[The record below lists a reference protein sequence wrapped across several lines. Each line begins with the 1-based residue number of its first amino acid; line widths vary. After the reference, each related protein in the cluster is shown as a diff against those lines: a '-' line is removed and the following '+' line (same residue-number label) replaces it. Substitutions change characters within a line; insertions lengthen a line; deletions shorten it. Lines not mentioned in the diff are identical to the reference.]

1 MRVKNQIDTFAVSNY
16 NSAINQN
23 DTQKDGGTFVIS
35 ILEEAMTHIDE
46 LEIENEELRAE
57 IERLKARNLGGRKRH
72 NAAWMAS
79 YQEFA
84 ITIYQTKEEIE
95 SDWMET
101 CKLINKHSTS
111 DLQPIEEYR
120 IVFSSNGRSVSL
132 RSNKYNGYPSALIFI
147 KEIDNGTRLRYGYI
161 ELHLGMKKGTDKLI
175 PLMI

>member
-1 MRVKNQIDTFAVSNY
+1 MRVNNQIDTFAVSNY

-84 ITIYQTKEEIE
+84 IKYEAGMTIMEIVKEGQISRRTAYRYRAYYDEMINQVQE
-95 SDWMET
+95 SAM
-101 CKLINKHSTS
+101 S
-111 DLQPIEEYR
+111 DKGCI
-120 IVFSSNGRSVSL
+120 
-132 RSNKYNGYPSALIFI
+132 YN
-147 KEIDNGTRLRYGYI
+147 
-161 ELHLGMKKGTDKLI
+161 
-175 PLMI
+175 

>member
-1 MRVKNQIDTFAVSNY
+1 MRVKSQIDTFAVSNY

-84 ITIYQTKEEIE
+84 IKYEAGMTIMEIVKEGQISRRTAYRYRAYYDEMINQVQE
-95 SDWMET
+95 SAM
-101 CKLINKHSTS
+101 S
-111 DLQPIEEYR
+111 DKGCI
-120 IVFSSNGRSVSL
+120 
-132 RSNKYNGYPSALIFI
+132 YN
-147 KEIDNGTRLRYGYI
+147 
-161 ELHLGMKKGTDKLI
+161 
-175 PLMI
+175 

>member
-16 NSAINQN
+16 NSTINQN

-84 ITIYQTKEEIE
+84 IKYEAGMTIMEIVKEGQISRRTAYRYRAYYDE
-95 SDWMET
+95 M
-101 CKLINKHSTS
+101 INKVQESAMS
-111 DLQPIEEYR
+111 DKGCI
-120 IVFSSNGRSVSL
+120 
-132 RSNKYNGYPSALIFI
+132 YN
-147 KEIDNGTRLRYGYI
+147 
-161 ELHLGMKKGTDKLI
+161 
-175 PLMI
+175 

>member
-23 DTQKDGGTFVIS
+23 DTQKDGGTFVVS

-84 ITIYQTKEEIE
+84 IKYEAGMTIMEIVKEGQISRRTAYRYRAYYDEMINQVQE
-95 SDWMET
+95 SAM
-101 CKLINKHSTS
+101 S
-111 DLQPIEEYR
+111 DKGCI
-120 IVFSSNGRSVSL
+120 
-132 RSNKYNGYPSALIFI
+132 YN
-147 KEIDNGTRLRYGYI
+147 
-161 ELHLGMKKGTDKLI
+161 
-175 PLMI
+175 

>member
-84 ITIYQTKEEIE
+84 IKYEAGMTIMEIVKEGQISRRTAYRYRAYYDEMINQAQE
-95 SDWMET
+95 SAM
-101 CKLINKHSTS
+101 S
-111 DLQPIEEYR
+111 DKGCI
-120 IVFSSNGRSVSL
+120 
-132 RSNKYNGYPSALIFI
+132 YN
-147 KEIDNGTRLRYGYI
+147 
-161 ELHLGMKKGTDKLI
+161 
-175 PLMI
+175 

>member
-84 ITIYQTKEEIE
+84 IKYEAGMTIMEIVKEGQISRRTAYRYRAYYDEMINQVQE
-95 SDWMET
+95 SAM
-101 CKLINKHSTS
+101 S
-111 DLQPIEEYR
+111 DIGC
-120 IVFSSNGRSVSL
+120 I
-132 RSNKYNGYPSALIFI
+132 YN
-147 KEIDNGTRLRYGYI
+147 
-161 ELHLGMKKGTDKLI
+161 
-175 PLMI
+175 

>member
-84 ITIYQTKEEIE
+84 IKYEAGMTIMEILKEGQISRRTAYRYRAYYDEMINQVQE
-95 SDWMET
+95 SAM
-101 CKLINKHSTS
+101 S
-111 DLQPIEEYR
+111 DKGCI
-120 IVFSSNGRSVSL
+120 
-132 RSNKYNGYPSALIFI
+132 YN
-147 KEIDNGTRLRYGYI
+147 
-161 ELHLGMKKGTDKLI
+161 
-175 PLMI
+175 

>member
-84 ITIYQTKEEIE
+84 IKYEAGMTIMEIVKEGQI
-95 SDWMET
+95 SRRT
-101 CKLINKHSTS
+101 AYRYRASHNNKCGENPFL
-111 DLQPIEEYR
+111 D
-120 IVFSSNGRSVSL
+120 
-132 RSNKYNGYPSALIFI
+132 
-147 KEIDNGTRLRYGYI
+147 
-161 ELHLGMKKGTDKLI
+161 
-175 PLMI
+175 

>member
-1 MRVKNQIDTFAVSNY
+1 MRVKNQIDTFAVSDY

-84 ITIYQTKEEIE
+84 IKYEAGMTIMEIVKEGQISRRTAYRYRAYYDEMINQVQE
-95 SDWMET
+95 SAM
-101 CKLINKHSTS
+101 S
-111 DLQPIEEYR
+111 DKGCI
-120 IVFSSNGRSVSL
+120 
-132 RSNKYNGYPSALIFI
+132 YN
-147 KEIDNGTRLRYGYI
+147 
-161 ELHLGMKKGTDKLI
+161 
-175 PLMI
+175 

>member
-84 ITIYQTKEEIE
+84 IKYEAGMTIMEIVKEGQISRRTAYRYRAYYDEMINQVQE
-95 SDWMET
+95 SAM
-101 CKLINKHSTS
+101 S
-111 DLQPIEEYR
+111 DKGGI
-120 IVFSSNGRSVSL
+120 
-132 RSNKYNGYPSALIFI
+132 YN
-147 KEIDNGTRLRYGYI
+147 
-161 ELHLGMKKGTDKLI
+161 
-175 PLMI
+175 

>member
-84 ITIYQTKEEIE
+84 IKYEAGMTIMEIVKEGQISRRTAYRYKAYFDEMINQMHD
-95 SDWMET
+95 SDM
-101 CKLINKHSTS
+101 S
-111 DLQPIEEYR
+111 DK
-120 IVFSSNGRSVSL
+120 GRT
-132 RSNKYNGYPSALIFI
+132 Y
-147 KEIDNGTRLRYGYI
+147 D
-161 ELHLGMKKGTDKLI
+161 
-175 PLMI
+175 

>member
-57 IERLKARNLGGRKRH
+57 IERLKARNLGGRKRP

-84 ITIYQTKEEIE
+84 IKYEAGMTIMEIVKEGQISRRTAYRYRAYYDEMINQVQE
-95 SDWMET
+95 SAM
-101 CKLINKHSTS
+101 S
-111 DLQPIEEYR
+111 DKGCI
-120 IVFSSNGRSVSL
+120 
-132 RSNKYNGYPSALIFI
+132 YN
-147 KEIDNGTRLRYGYI
+147 
-161 ELHLGMKKGTDKLI
+161 
-175 PLMI
+175 

>member
-84 ITIYQTKEEIE
+84 I
-95 SDWMET
+95 
-101 CKLINKHSTS
+101 
-111 DLQPIEEYR
+111 
-120 IVFSSNGRSVSL
+120 
-132 RSNKYNGYPSALIFI
+132 KYEAGMTI
-147 KEIDNGTRLRYGYI
+147 KEIVKEGQISRRTAYRYRAYYDEMI
-161 ELHLGMKKGTDKLI
+161 NQVQESAMSDKGCI
-175 PLMI
+175 YN

>member
-57 IERLKARNLGGRKRH
+57 IERLKARHLGGRKRH

-84 ITIYQTKEEIE
+84 IKYEAGMTIMEIVKEGQISRRTAYRYRAYYDEMINQVQE
-95 SDWMET
+95 SAM
-101 CKLINKHSTS
+101 S
-111 DLQPIEEYR
+111 DKGCI
-120 IVFSSNGRSVSL
+120 
-132 RSNKYNGYPSALIFI
+132 YN
-147 KEIDNGTRLRYGYI
+147 
-161 ELHLGMKKGTDKLI
+161 
-175 PLMI
+175 

>member
-1 MRVKNQIDTFAVSNY
+1 MRVKNHIDTFAVSNY

-84 ITIYQTKEEIE
+84 IKYEAGMTIMEIVKEGQISRRTAYRYRAYYDEMINQVQE
-95 SDWMET
+95 SAM
-101 CKLINKHSTS
+101 S
-111 DLQPIEEYR
+111 DKGCI
-120 IVFSSNGRSVSL
+120 
-132 RSNKYNGYPSALIFI
+132 YN
-147 KEIDNGTRLRYGYI
+147 
-161 ELHLGMKKGTDKLI
+161 
-175 PLMI
+175 

>member
-23 DTQKDGGTFVIS
+23 DTQKDVGTFVIS

-84 ITIYQTKEEIE
+84 IKYEAGMTIMEIVKEGQISRRTAYRYRAYYDEMINQVQE
-95 SDWMET
+95 SAM
-101 CKLINKHSTS
+101 S
-111 DLQPIEEYR
+111 DKGCI
-120 IVFSSNGRSVSL
+120 
-132 RSNKYNGYPSALIFI
+132 YN
-147 KEIDNGTRLRYGYI
+147 
-161 ELHLGMKKGTDKLI
+161 
-175 PLMI
+175 

>member
-23 DTQKDGGTFVIS
+23 DTQKNGGTFVIS

-84 ITIYQTKEEIE
+84 IKYEAGMTIMEIVKEGQISRRTAYRYRAYYDEMINQVQE
-95 SDWMET
+95 SAM
-101 CKLINKHSTS
+101 S
-111 DLQPIEEYR
+111 DKGCI
-120 IVFSSNGRSVSL
+120 
-132 RSNKYNGYPSALIFI
+132 YN
-147 KEIDNGTRLRYGYI
+147 
-161 ELHLGMKKGTDKLI
+161 
-175 PLMI
+175 

>member
-84 ITIYQTKEEIE
+84 IKYEAGMTIMEIVKEGQISRRTAYRYRAYYDEMINQVQESAMSDKGCIYNFWRRVQKSPQT
-95 SDWMET
+95 
-101 CKLINKHSTS
+101 H
-111 DLQPIEEYR
+111 R
-120 IVFSSNGRSVSL
+120 R
-132 RSNKYNGYPSALIFI
+132 KYKQSRN
-147 KEIDNGTRLRYGYI
+147 T
-161 ELHLGMKKGTDKLI
+161 
-175 PLMI
+175 

>member
-84 ITIYQTKEEIE
+84 IKYEAGMTIMEIVKEGQISRRTAYRYRAYYDEMINQVQE
-95 SDWMET
+95 SAM
-101 CKLINKHSTS
+101 S
-111 DLQPIEEYR
+111 D
-120 IVFSSNGRSVSL
+120 
-132 RSNKYNGYPSALIFI
+132 
-147 KEIDNGTRLRYGYI
+147 
-161 ELHLGMKKGTDKLI
+161 KGCI
-175 PLMI
+175 

>member
-84 ITIYQTKEEIE
+84 IKYEAGMTIMEIVKEGQISRRTAYRYRAYYDEMINQVQE
-95 SDWMET
+95 SAMSYKG
-101 CKLINKHSTS
+101 CI
-111 DLQPIEEYR
+111 
-120 IVFSSNGRSVSL
+120 
-132 RSNKYNGYPSALIFI
+132 YN
-147 KEIDNGTRLRYGYI
+147 
-161 ELHLGMKKGTDKLI
+161 
-175 PLMI
+175 

>member
-84 ITIYQTKEEIE
+84 IKYEAGMTIMEIVKEGQISRRTAYRYRAYYDEMINQVQKSAM
-95 SDWMET
+95 SDKG
-101 CKLINKHSTS
+101 CI
-111 DLQPIEEYR
+111 
-120 IVFSSNGRSVSL
+120 
-132 RSNKYNGYPSALIFI
+132 YN
-147 KEIDNGTRLRYGYI
+147 
-161 ELHLGMKKGTDKLI
+161 
-175 PLMI
+175 

>member
-84 ITIYQTKEEIE
+84 IKYEAGMTIMEIVKEGQISRRTAYRYRAYYDEMINQVQE
-95 SDWMET
+95 SAM
-101 CKLINKHSTS
+101 S
-111 DLQPIEEYR
+111 D
-120 IVFSSNGRSVSL
+120 
-132 RSNKYNGYPSALIFI
+132 
-147 KEIDNGTRLRYGYI
+147 
-161 ELHLGMKKGTDKLI
+161 KG
-175 PLMI
+175 